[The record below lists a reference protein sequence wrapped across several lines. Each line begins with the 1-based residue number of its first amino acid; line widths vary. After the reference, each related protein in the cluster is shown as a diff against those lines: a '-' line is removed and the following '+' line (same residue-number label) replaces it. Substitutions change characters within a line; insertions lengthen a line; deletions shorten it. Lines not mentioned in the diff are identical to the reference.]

1 MNKTENN
8 VQLLHRPTGIRVSCQ
23 ETRSLATNRRLARR
37 LILQKVSDFFKLL
50 SGACVDERLCSWMKL
65 QILVCRKSNFELL
78 SRGNA
83 NGADA
88 RRRRR
93 NRQASRQTMELM
105 KTEVQ
110 SACMLKPLGIYAYS
124 TEAHHLD

>member
-37 LILQKVSDFFKLL
+37 LILQKVSDSFKLL
-50 SGACVDERLCSWMKL
+50 SGASVDKWTHSLMRL

-88 RRRRR
+88 KKRRR
-93 NRQASRQTMELM
+93 NRQASRQMM
-105 KTEVQ
+105 KTEVLKVQ
-110 SACMLKPLGIYAYS
+110 SPFIVHTIACELRS
-124 TEAHHLD
+124 